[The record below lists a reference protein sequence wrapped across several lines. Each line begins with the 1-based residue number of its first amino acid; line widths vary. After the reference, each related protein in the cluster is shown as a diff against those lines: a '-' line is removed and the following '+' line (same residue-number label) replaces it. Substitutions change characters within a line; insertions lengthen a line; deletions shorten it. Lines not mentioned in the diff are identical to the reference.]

1 MANVFMTLRMYAG
14 NWVLVD
20 ERPFDEEEKAAVNS
34 AEVVDSQYGPSVC
47 FMMKTGQRAYI
58 PVSTNSKLK
67 IGDAVD
73 LNTAKLVT
81 LFREGDGNITRVE

>member
-1 MANVFMTLRMYAG
+1 MANVFMNLRMYAG

-20 ERPFDEEEKAAVNS
+20 ERPFDAEEKEAVKS
-34 AEVVDSQYGPSVC
+34 AEGVDSQYGPSVC

-58 PVSTNSKLK
+58 PVSTNSSLK
-67 IGDAVD
+67 IGDAGD
-73 LNTAKLVT
+73 LNTAKLIT

>member
-1 MANVFMTLRMYAG
+1 MANVFMNLRMYAG

-20 ERPFDEEEKAAVNS
+20 ERPFDEEEKAAVKS

-47 FMMKTGQRAYI
+47 FMMQTGQRAYI
-58 PVSTNSKLK
+58 PVSQRSTLK